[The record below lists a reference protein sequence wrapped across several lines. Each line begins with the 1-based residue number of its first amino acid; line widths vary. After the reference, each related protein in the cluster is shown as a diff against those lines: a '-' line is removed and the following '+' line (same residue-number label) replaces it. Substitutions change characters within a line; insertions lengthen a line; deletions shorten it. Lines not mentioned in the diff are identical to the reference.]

1 MPTIL
6 LVRHAENEYLTAG
19 RMAGRTAGV
28 HLNENG
34 RKQALELAEN
44 LARWPV
50 KAVYSS
56 PLARTMET
64 AQPIAEGLGLQV
76 AAKAGLVETDV
87 GEWQDKTL
95 KSLRRRRLW
104 RQVQTSPSRFR
115 FPEGESLFSAQ
126 GRIVAELEHILAS
139 HKPRDMV
146 VCVSHS
152 DPIKLAVAYYAGMA
166 LDLFQ
171 RIIVSPASVSALQ
184 FGESSVRLL
193 MLNYRFSINLKEY

>member
-19 RMAGRTAGV
+19 RMAGRLNDI

-34 RKQALELAEN
+34 RRQAHELAEN
-44 LARWPV
+44 LAQWPV
-50 KAVYSS
+50 KAVFSS
-56 PLARTMET
+56 PLERTMET
-64 AQPIAEGLGLQV
+64 AQPIAQAQGLRVIPREGLL
-76 AAKAGLVETDV
+76 EIDV

-95 KSLRRRRLW
+95 KSLRRRKLW
-104 RQVQTSPSRFR
+104 RNVQFSPSRVS
-115 FPEGESLFSAQ
+115 FPGGESLSNAQ
-126 GRIVAELEHILAS
+126 QRIVADLETIRIS
-139 HKPRDMV
+139 QKPRDLV

-152 DPIKLAVAYYAGMA
+152 DPIKLAIAYYAGIA

-184 FGESSVRLL
+184 FGETSVRLL
-193 MLNYRFSINLKEY
+193 MVNYQFSINLKKI